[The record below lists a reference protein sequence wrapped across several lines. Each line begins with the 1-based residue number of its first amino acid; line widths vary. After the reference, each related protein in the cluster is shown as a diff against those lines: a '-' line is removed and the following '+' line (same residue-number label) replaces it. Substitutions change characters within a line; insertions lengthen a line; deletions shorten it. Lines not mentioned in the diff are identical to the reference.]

1 MDLAPLNVTQ
11 NGTYNASD
19 VDITGFNTVTVNV
32 PSGASNI
39 VQGDFH
45 TQSSAGYMNINLPYT
60 GSGYPIVAVVVVKGG
75 AYNPNYT
82 HWYSAIQ
89 RYAVGQWTM
98 SKSVMTSAPTY
109 TTSGEQ
115 NQGVVTSIYKNST
128 SSSSA
133 YTRTSSMNANV
144 FSSNNASN
152 SAVNTVKFKTGNV
165 MSVYVNT
172 SSYGLLPQTDYSYYI
187 IYSE

>member
-1 MDLAPLNVTQ
+1 M
-11 NGTYNASD
+11 
-19 VDITGFNTVTVNV
+19 
-32 PSGASNI
+32 
-39 VQGDFH
+39 
-45 TQSSAGYMNINLPYT
+45 
-60 GSGYPIVAVVVVKGG
+60 VVVKEG
-75 AYNPNYT
+75 AYNPDYT
-82 HWYSAIQ
+82 QWYSTIQ

-109 TTSGEQ
+109 TTSGTQ